1 MSFNN
6 MTDFDLAVIGE
17 GVSGLACAGHAAR
30 LGLSVA
36 TYEST
41 VFGGLVLNI
50 GSLHGHGEGQSG
62 IELAAALSEAN
73 AALGVQSV
81 MAEVLRVGWNGEAF
95 ELDTAD
101 GTQTARSVVLAT
113 GARLRPLDLPGVE
126 RFEGRGLSHCADC
139 DGPLLAGQPVTV
151 VGGGD
156 AAFMQAAL
164 LAPIASEVTLLM
176 RSPHPRARQAFVD
189 AVAAEKRIRVMAGT
203 VLQEVLGDSKVE
215 GVVVSTVGQT
225 QTLACAGVFVYAGLI
240 PNSELA
246 AGVARLDGLDFI
258 VTDGQCRASVAG
270 LYAIGAVRSGY
281 SGRLS
286 DAVVE
291 ARQVAEQVAARLRAI
306 STLAAV

>member
-1 MSFNN
+1 MV
-6 MTDFDLAVIGE
+6 DFDLAVVGE
-17 GVSGLACAGHAAR
+17 GVSGLTCAGHAAR

-36 TYEST
+36 TYESG

-50 GSLHGHGEGQSG
+50 ASLHGHGEGRSG
-62 IELAAALSEAN
+62 IELAAGLSEAN

-101 GTQTARSVVLAT
+101 GRQTARGVVFAT
-113 GARLRPLDLPGVE
+113 GARLRPLELPGVE

-139 DGPLLAGQPVTV
+139 DGPLLIGQPVVV

-164 LAPIASEVTLLM
+164 LARFASDVTLLV
-176 RSPHPRARQAFVD
+176 RSARPRARQAFVD
-189 AVAAEKRIRVMAGT
+189 AVAAEKRIRIIAGT
-203 VLQEVLGDSKVE
+203 VLQEVLGDGEVE
-215 GVVVSTVGQT
+215 GVVVSTAGQT
-225 QTLACAGVFVYAGLI
+225 QTLACAGVFVYAGLV

-246 AGVARLDGLDFI
+246 AGVARLDELNFI
-258 VTDGQCRASVAG
+258 VTDGQCRTSVAG

-286 DAVVE
+286 DAAVE
-291 ARQVAEQVAARLRAI
+291 ARHVAEQAAARLLAT
-306 STLAAV
+306 STLDAV